1 MSTASH
7 PRHLVLTLALA
18 GCAAL
23 GLLGPV
29 ESAWAGA
36 PAPQLSIAVDDGQT
50 EARSATTL
58 RYAVTVT
65 NLGTKPVRNLQ
76 VSQTAP
82 SGTTL
87 VSVDSDGTKA
97 KGTARWS
104 LDVPAGKTVTVKTSV
119 KVGANLP
126 ADLLRLAAVACASTG
141 PKAPPTVCASDSDQL
156 PAGAAAE
163 QQQRRLD
170 AAGVAGR
177 PAWLLPVAGIALG
190 ALLIV
195 GLAVWGFVVRG
206 RRRHPGRSSGV
217 RRRSTSNA

>member
-7 PRHLVLTLALA
+7 PRHLVLVLALA

-29 ESAWAGA
+29 GPAWAGA
-36 PAPQLSIAVDDGQT
+36 PAPQLSIAVDDGQA
-50 EARSATTL
+50 EARSGTTL

-65 NLGTKPVRNLQ
+65 NLGAKPVRNLQ

-87 VSVDSDGTKA
+87 ASVDSDGTKA
-97 KGTARWS
+97 TARWS

-119 KVGANLP
+119 EVGANLP

-195 GLAVWGFVVRG
+195 GLAVWGFLARG
-206 RRRHPGRSSGV
+206 RRRRPGRSSRV

>member
-7 PRHLVLTLALA
+7 PRILALA
-18 GCAAL
+18 VCVAL

-29 ESAWAGA
+29 GPAEAGA

-50 EARSATTL
+50 EARSGTTL
-58 RYAVTVT
+58 HYTVTVT
-65 NLGTKPVRNLQ
+65 NLGTKPVRDLQ

-82 SGTTL
+82 AGTTL
-87 VSVDSDGTKA
+87 ASVDSDGAKA
-97 KGTARWS
+97 KGAARWS
-104 LDVPAGKTVTVKTSV
+104 LDVPAGKRVTVKTSV
-119 KVGANLP
+119 KVGTDLP
-126 ADLLRLAAVACASTG
+126 AELLRLAAVACASTG

-170 AAGVAGR
+170 AAGVSGR

-195 GLAVWGFVVRG
+195 GLAFWGFVVRG
-206 RRRHPGRSSGV
+206 RRHSRRSSGV